1 MSPLVWVG
9 PGIYILFSVPDAD
22 DPLSLSEKLRSLQVS
37 LSSLAGAPNSDKH
50 EEGTMTQAINAR
62 EKNVLSALGFPK

>member
-62 EKNVLSALGFPK
+62 EKNALSALGFPK